1 MAEIVEN
8 APLFFNSEYTFG
20 IDAKRRLQIPA
31 KWKKV
36 PGASA
41 FTLLVWRKESGHG
54 ACLLA
59 LPPSAMMDLMQKLKG
74 MPFADPKA
82 EALRRSLGARSDQ
95 VVLDSASRICLPDKL
110 AAEAGLNKKALLIG
124 MFDRFQIWDPERYAA
139 ASAFDEKIYDDAIQL
154 L

>member
-1 MAEIVEN
+1 MGESAES
-8 APLFFNSEYTFG
+8 APLFFSSEYQFG
-20 IDAKRRLQIPA
+20 IDSKRRIQIPA
-31 KWKKV
+31 KWRGI
-36 PGASA
+36 PGGGAL
-41 FTLLVWRKESGHG
+41 TLLVWRKKAGHG

-59 LPPSAMMDLMQKLKG
+59 LPPAAMADFMQKLKE

-95 VVLDSASRICLPDKL
+95 VVLDKAGRICLPDKL
-110 AAEAGLNKKALLIG
+110 AAAAGLGEEALLIG

-139 ASAFDEKIYDDAIQL
+139 ASAMDEEIYDDAIQL